1 MEQAALIFF
10 GLIIV
15 AIVNLLG
22 FRQVVKT
29 LLETRGKS

>member
-1 MEQAALIFF
+1 MEEAVLVFF
-10 GLIIV
+10 GLLIV